1 MKQNTFFQYL
11 QFEKRCTH
19 RTIETYQAD
28 LNQFLNFFR
37 TTYQFRSVE
46 QITHLH
52 IRSWIVQLM
61 QNKISPRSIRR
72 KLSVLKT
79 YFKFLLKTGAVVH
92 NPMLKVI
99 APKAGKPLPVFI
111 NESSLKF
118 LFEEVDF
125 GEGFNGLRSRL
136 ILELFYGTGIRRA
149 ELIQLK
155 PRDID
160 FSNNRIK
167 VFGKGRKERFVPI
180 APYLKTLIFNYMEQR
195 ASFFPGSAV
204 PYLFLT
210 DKGKT
215 LYPKFVYNLVHR
227 FLSMVST
234 VEKRSPHVLRHSF
247 ATHLVDNGA
256 DLNAVKELLGHASL
270 AATQVYTHNSVKR
283 LQKVYQQAHPKAK
296 MPTTLED

>member
-11 QFEKRCTH
+11 QFEKRCTP

-28 LNQFLNFFR
+28 LNQFLVFIE
-37 TTYQFRSVE
+37 TTYHFPSFE

-61 QNKISPRSIRR
+61 QKEISPRSIRR

-79 YFKFLLKTGAVVH
+79 YFKFLLKIGALEK

-99 APKAGKPLPVFI
+99 APKAGKTLPVFI
-111 NESSLKF
+111 DENSLKF
-118 LFEEVDF
+118 LFEEVNF
-125 GEGFNGLRSRL
+125 GEGFAGLRSRL

-149 ELIQLK
+149 ELIQIK

-160 FSNNRIK
+160 FSSNRIK
-167 VFGKGRKERFVPI
+167 IFGKGRKERFVPI
-180 APYLKTLIFNYMEQR
+180 APYLKALILNYLEQR
-195 ASFFPGSAV
+195 AANFPASAV
-204 PYLFLT
+204 SNLFLT
-210 DKGKT
+210 DKGKA

-296 MPTTLED
+296 MKATLND